1 MKLENQIILIVSN
14 EPWGDIWYS
23 KHNWAYELSKKNKV
37 LFINPPIKWKF
48 SNLWHFKI
56 CLDDYNESLKVLG
69 YQNIL
74 PLTRFSLIY
83 KLNNFIVS
91 KKIKKWLLNNNYKK
105 YIFWTFDPYRFSNP
119 QLFSPLLSIYFRV
132 DKYRVQKEKILLKN
146 IDKLVVTSKEL
157 LKDITFKGSVLE
169 LSHGISSE
177 EFVPT
182 DTVTYEKDYFLYVG
196 NIDHRLNIELIDRIL
211 QEFTNERFVFIGKM
225 YNLFSKL
232 SQDIFYKNKYNNLI
246 VHGVEHFKNLKN
258 YIYYSKACLVP
269 MDLKIHGN
277 AVHHHKTLQYL
288 ALGKPV
294 ISPIFNDVI
303 NKEEYIIAYKNDD
316 EAIEKI
322 KQLTYIETNE
332 KVAQRI
338 QFAQQFTYEKLIEK
352 VEQFLR

>member
-1 MKLENQIILIVSN
+1 MRLEDQTILIVSN
-14 EPWGDIWYS
+14 EPWGVIWYS

-37 LFINPPIKWKF
+37 FFINPPSKWKL
-48 SNLWHFKI
+48 SNLWSFKI
-56 CLDDYNESLKVLG
+56 SIEDYSESLQVLG
-69 YQNIL
+69 YQNSL
-74 PLTRFSLIY
+74 PFTRFGLIY

-91 KKIKKWLLNNNYKK
+91 KKIKKWLQENNYKD

-119 QLFSPLLSIYFRV
+119 KLLSPLFSIYFRV
-132 DKYRVQKEKILLKN
+132 DKYRIKKEKTLLKN

-157 LKDITFKGSVLE
+157 LKDIIFNGSVLE

-177 EFVPT
+177 EFTPT

-196 NIDHRLNIELIDRIL
+196 NIDDRLDIELIDRIL
-211 QEFTNERFVFIGKM
+211 KEFPNERFIFIGKM
-225 YNLFSKL
+225 YNLFSEL
-232 SQDIFYKNKYNNLI
+232 SQDIFYKKKYNKLI
-246 VHGVEHFKNLKN
+246 VHGIEHFKSLKN

-269 MDLKIHGN
+269 MDLKVHGN

-294 ISPIFNDVI
+294 ISPIFNDII
-303 NKEEYIIAYKNDD
+303 NKEEYIIGYKSND

-322 KQLTYIETNE
+322 KQLFYIETNE

-338 QFAQQFTYEKLIEK
+338 QFAKQFTYEKLIEK

>member
-1 MKLENQIILIVSN
+1 MILIVSN

-23 KHNWAYELSKKNKV
+23 KQNWAYELSKKNKV
-37 LFINPPIKWKF
+37 FFINPQIKWKF
-48 SNLWHFKI
+48 SNLWSFKI
-56 CLDDYNESLKVLG
+56 CLDNYSESLQVLG

-74 PLTRFSLIY
+74 PFTRFSLIY

-91 KKIKKWLLNNNYKK
+91 KKIKKWLKNNNHEK

-157 LKDITFKGSVLE
+157 LKDIVFNGSVLE

-177 EFVPT
+177 EFVPIN
-182 DTVTYEKDYFLYVG
+182 TVIYDKAYFLYVG
-196 NIDHRLNIELIDRIL
+196 NIDHRLNIALIDRIL
-211 QEFTNERFVFIGKM
+211 QEFPNERFVFIGKM
-225 YNLFSKL
+225 YNLFSEL

-294 ISPIFNDVI
+294 ISPVFNDVI
-303 NKEEYIIAYKNDD
+303 NKEEYIIGYKNDD

-322 KQLTYIETNE
+322 KQLTYTETNE

-338 QFAQQFTYEKLIEK
+338 QFAKQFTYEKLIEK

>member
-1 MKLENQIILIVSN
+1 MKLENQTLLVISN

-37 LFINPPIKWKF
+37 FFINPPIKWKI
-48 SNLWHFKI
+48 SNLWSFKI
-56 CLDDYNESLKVLG
+56 CIDDYSESLHVLD

-74 PLTRFSLIY
+74 PFTRFSLIY

-119 QLFSPLLSIYFRV
+119 QLFSPILSIYFRV
-132 DKYRVQKEKILLKN
+132 DKYRVQKEKKLLNN

-157 LKDITFKGSVLE
+157 LKDIIFNGSVLE

-177 EFVPT
+177 EFVST
-182 DTVTYEKDYFLYVG
+182 NTVIYEKDYFLYIG
-196 NIDHRLNIELIDRIL
+196 NIDHRLNIELIHRIL
-211 QEFTNERFVFIGKM
+211 QEFPNERFVFIGKT
-225 YNLFSKL
+225 YNLFSES

-303 NKEEYIIAYKNDD
+303 NKEEYIISYKNDD

-322 KQLTYIETNE
+322 KQLPNMETNE

-338 QFAQQFTYEKLIEK
+338 QFAKQFTYEKLIEK
-352 VEQFLR
+352 VEQFLT

>member
-1 MKLENQIILIVSN
+1 MKLENQTLLVISN

-37 LFINPPIKWKF
+37 FFINPPIKWKI
-48 SNLWHFKI
+48 SNLWSFKI
-56 CLDDYNESLKVLG
+56 CIDDYSESLQVLG

-74 PLTRFSLIY
+74 PFTRFSLIY

-91 KKIKKWLLNNNYKK
+91 KKIKKWLLNNNYKR

-119 QLFSPLLSIYFRV
+119 QFFSPLFSIYFRV

-157 LKDITFKGSVLE
+157 LKDIIFKGSVLE

-182 DTVTYEKDYFLYVG
+182 NTINYEKGYFLYVG
-196 NIDHRLNIELIDRIL
+196 NIDHRLNIKLIDRIL
-211 QEFTNERFVFIGKM
+211 QEFPNERFVFIGKM
-225 YNLFSKL
+225 YNLFTEL
-232 SQDIFYKNKYNNLI
+232 SQDIFYKNKYKNLI
-246 VHGVEHFKNLKN
+246 IHGVEHFKNLKN

-288 ALGKPV
+288 ALGKPI

-303 NKEEYIIAYKNDD
+303 NKEEYIISYKNDD

-322 KQLTYIETNE
+322 KQLSHVETNE
-332 KVAQRI
+332 KVVQRI
-338 QFAQQFTYEKLIEK
+338 QFAKQFTYEKLIEK
-352 VEQFLR
+352 VEQFLT